1 MENPGISRRSVL
13 KGAGAAFGGAALS
26 TRVMAEAPPA
36 VPITPALI
44 AAATREGQVV
54 YYTSTDLPVAEKLA
68 KAFEAKYPGI
78 AVRVERTGAERVF
91 QRIGQE
97 YSSNIHAVDVVN
109 SSDAAHFIVWKRS
122 GILAPF
128 VPEDVAKLYPPEHR
142 DVDGQFASFRVWLS
156 IIAYNTTLVKT
167 EDAPKSFADLLDP
180 RWKGKIVKAHPGY
193 SGTIMTATYQMQRD
207 LGWSYFEQLAKQNI
221 MQVQS
226 SADPPKKLD
235 LGERAVMAD
244 GNEYNIFQMREA
256 GRPVEPVYA
265 SEGSPLIIGPNGIF
279 KEFSQSQRGEAVSVV
294 LSRPGCTAAY
304 CRYRRAAFGA
314 PGDPGE
320 ARAQASQGNQNHEG
334 RRHRRGK
341 AGRRDQGP
349 LQQNLP
355 RLIPEISA
363 ALNR

>member
-1 MENPGISRRSVL
+1 MKHRISRRQLL
-13 KGAGAAFGGAALS
+13 KGAGVVVAGSALS
-26 TRVMAEAPPA
+26 TRVLAAAPPPEP
-36 VPITPALI
+36 VTQALI
-44 AAATREGQVV
+44 DAAKKEGQVV

-78 AVRVERTGAERVF
+78 TVRVERTGAERVF

-109 SSDAAHFIVWKRS
+109 SSDAAHFIVWKRD
-122 GILAPF
+122 GILLPY
-128 VPEDVAKLYPPEHR
+128 VPEDVPKYPAEHR

-156 IIAYNTTLVKT
+156 IIAYNTNLVKA

-180 RWKGKIVKAHPGY
+180 KWKGKIVKAHPGY

-207 LGWSYFEQLAKQNI
+207 LGWTFFEQLAKQNI

-244 GNEYNIFQMREA
+244 GNEYNIFQMKEA

-265 SEGSPLIIGPNGIF
+265 TEGSPLIIGPNGIF
-279 KEFSQSQRGEAVSVV
+279 KSSPNPNAAKLFQSFALGREAQQLIIDVGGLRSVHPDTREKE
-294 LSRPGCTAAY
+294 SRKPLKDIKTMKDDAA
-304 CRYRRAAFGA
+304 AV
-314 PGDPGE
+314 E
-320 ARAQASQGNQNHEG
+320 EQ
-334 RRHRRGK
+334 
-341 AGRRDQGP
+341 
-349 LQQNLP
+349 
-355 RLIPEISA
+355 SA
-363 ALNR
+363 AIKSRYSKIFHV